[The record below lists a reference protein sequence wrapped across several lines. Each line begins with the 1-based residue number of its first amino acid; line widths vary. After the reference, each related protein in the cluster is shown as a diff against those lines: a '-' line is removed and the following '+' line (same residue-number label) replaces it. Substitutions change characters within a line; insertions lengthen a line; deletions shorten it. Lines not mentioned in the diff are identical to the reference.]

1 MLYFEKGNINEFFD
15 KNEYIKTPDILLK
28 EFFDE
33 INKNVEF
40 IEKECFMEISRTFT
54 NSFKNI
60 INDFKEGAF
69 LSDSAFDSLL
79 SYHFCNLNNYN
90 VKSYNFNFNA
100 QRFES
105 LKFIEKFDLVYS
117 IFGLTFNNLYEM
129 MGQII
134 NFLKIN
140 GILAV
145 LIPAYWYIK
154 DNLLEIEKTILNY
167 SKQND
172 KKWIFV
178 EPLDLIVN
186 ENNAVIIN
194 NIELKNK
201 ILINRYELSIISGL
215 EKLKDAVIKN
225 NIAHLDVSNIPD
237 NKLELRTSLLLIQK
251 KSKTLTKDNLFKI

>member
-1 MLYFEKGNINEFFD
+1 MLFFEKGDINEFFD
-15 KNEYIKTPDILLK
+15 KNEYTRIPENLLK

-33 INKNVEF
+33 INKNAELN
-40 IEKECFMEISRTFT
+40 EKKTFMEISRSYT
-54 NSFKNI
+54 NSFKYI

-69 LSDSAFDSLL
+69 LTDSAFDSLL
-79 SYHFCNLNNYN
+79 SYHFSNLNKYN
-90 VKSYNFNFNA
+90 IKSYNYNFNI

-105 LKFIEKFDLVYS
+105 LKFIEKFDLIYS
-117 IFGLTFNNLYEM
+117 VFGLSFNNLYEM

-140 GILAV
+140 GILAI

-154 DNLLEIEKTILNY
+154 DNLTETEKTVLNY

-186 ENNAVIIN
+186 ENNAVIMN
-194 NIELKNK
+194 NIELKNRLK
-201 ILINRYELSIISGL
+201 INRYELSIVSSL
-215 EKLKDAVIKN
+215 EKLKDAVVKN
-225 NIAHLDVSNIPD
+225 NIAHLDVSNIPEKD
-237 NKLELRTSLLLIQK
+237 IEIRTSLLLIQK
-251 KSKTLTKDNLFKI
+251 KSKTLTKDNLFKF